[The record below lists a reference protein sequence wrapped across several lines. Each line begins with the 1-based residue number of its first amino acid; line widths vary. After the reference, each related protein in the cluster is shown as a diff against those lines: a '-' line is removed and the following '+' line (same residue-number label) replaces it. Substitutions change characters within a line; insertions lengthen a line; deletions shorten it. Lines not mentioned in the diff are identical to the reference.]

1 MRMLGWSGEG
11 LPKPLQLVGDL
22 PLVVHVMSHYAA
34 YGHTDFVLCLGH
46 AADQIQDAV
55 SLVVENHPKARHW
68 NVEYLDTGMETPV
81 GERLRLAQPLVA
93 DEEMFFANYSDV
105 LTDVSLDDMVERM
118 KASPDAAAMML
129 SVRPHA
135 SFHVLDVRED
145 ETIAGFHRLAE
156 LPIREN
162 GGYLILRQPFFDQ
175 LGGGRNLDVAFEA
188 LLPTR
193 QLIAYRHDG
202 FWLPADTFKERAL
215 LDAMYSSGD
224 VPWGRRGVVTVP

>member
-215 LDAMYSSGD
+215 LDAMYNSGD

>member
-11 LPKPLQLVGDL
+11 LPQPLQLVGDL

-105 LTDVSLDDMVERM
+105 LTDVSLADMVERM